1 MSTFNTEEIIYL
13 EGAQHFLSCITFRK
27 DKICFSKK
35 VSINKLH
42 LRDLIS
48 SELHLNFQKAGDGKV
63 SQ

>member
-1 MSTFNTEEIIYL
+1 MSTFKTEEIIYL
-13 EGAQHFLSCITFRK
+13 ESAQHFLSGITFKK
-27 DKICFSKK
+27 DKICFSKR

-48 SELHLNFQKAGDGKV
+48 SELHLNSQKAGDGKV